1 MPKTTFDKLKEEKK
15 ERIIDAFI
23 KEFSTHRYDDASL
36 SRVVKQLGIA
46 KGSIY
51 QYFEDKLDLYLY
63 LKSYCEQV
71 KLKHI
76 VHVRREDHADFWSY
90 YRALFEAGIRFD
102 LENPRES
109 KLLYCISKNEHS
121 PSVKAFHQ
129 QWRDQAIEMFETLLQ
144 QEVDNGFLRKD
155 VPVRAMS
162 FFMISATV
170 HIGDY
175 MQLFHGTDFDKN
187 VASGETVFAQ
197 DREVLMA
204 TADHF
209 IKMLR
214 SGFDV

>member
-129 QWRDQAIEMFETLLQ
+129 QWRDQAIEMFEALLQ